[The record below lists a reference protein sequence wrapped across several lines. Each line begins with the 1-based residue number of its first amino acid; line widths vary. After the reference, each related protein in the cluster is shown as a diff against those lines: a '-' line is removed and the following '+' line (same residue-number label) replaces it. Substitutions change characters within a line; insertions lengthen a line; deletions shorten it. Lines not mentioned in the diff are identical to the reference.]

1 MNNSNSFVGFFLLGL
16 FTGIIIFSM
25 SLMVIPGTTLRNA
38 KDAIEE
44 CEKTLPRNQH
54 CIINAIPEEK

>member
-1 MNNSNSFVGFFLLGL
+1 MNNSNPAGFFLLGI

-25 SLMVIPGTTLRNA
+25 SLMVIPGTKLKTA
-38 KDAIEE
+38 ETAIEE

-54 CIINAIPEEK
+54 CIITAIPEEK